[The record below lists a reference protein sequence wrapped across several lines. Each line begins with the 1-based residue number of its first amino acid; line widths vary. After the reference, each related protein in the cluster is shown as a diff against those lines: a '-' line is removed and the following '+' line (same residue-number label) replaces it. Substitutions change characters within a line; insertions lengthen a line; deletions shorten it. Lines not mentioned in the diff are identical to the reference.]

1 MRSSFVR
8 LTIVTLISFA
18 SKGVIGASVAWD
30 LFSCD
35 KFAEN
40 MYSVY
45 WYGEGEN
52 SKGETWM
59 ATPEVVVDVSFN
71 HHQATLTGVNG
82 NVGGNDS
89 IWLHAIADEVVS
101 METFSS
107 ASAVFFEAGSRFA
120 GDYSVV
126 IGMGETEYFAIKSY
140 GAVGWVELLNTGD
153 EIKIASSMLDFD
165 GGPVVVGGDAIPE
178 PSTAWLLMF
187 GCAGLALRRRRG
199 CQR

>member
-1 MRSSFVR
+1 MRSLYKW
-8 LTIVTLISFA
+8 LTIVMLISFA
-18 SKGVIGASVAWD
+18 SRVATGASVAWN

-35 KFAEN
+35 KFSEN
-40 MYSVY
+40 EYSVY
-45 WYGEGEN
+45 WYGEGVN

-71 HHQATLTGVNG
+71 RRQATLTGVNG

-89 IWLHAIADEVVS
+89 VWLHVIVDEVVS
-101 METFSS
+101 LETFSS

-126 IGMGETEYFAIKSY
+126 IGMGETKYFAVKSY
-140 GAVGWVELLNTGD
+140 GAVGWVELLNDGD

-165 GGPVVVGGDAIPE
+165 GGPVVIGGGAIPE
-178 PSTAWLLMF
+178 PSTAMLLLI
-187 GCAGLALRRRRG
+187 GCAGLSLRRRRG
-199 CQR
+199 NQK